1 MRHLDRRWLLAVL
14 AVCLLAAAWS
24 WEAPRQAVN
33 DFHFSI
39 LGDRTGNA
47 APEVYGRIWREI
59 DLLGP
64 AFVINVGDTIQGGDD
79 QRAEADWQKVLPTLE
94 RYKRYPLYLIPGNH
108 DVWSEHSEHLFERYS
123 GRATHYSFTYQNAH
137 FTILDNSRTTILS
150 DEQHEFLVRDL
161 RAHRNRRPKFVFF
174 HKPYWLV
181 PLRLS
186 SGEFQLHKIARELGV
201 DYVISGHTH
210 NFARLTRDGVTYIVV
225 GSSGAN
231 LARYLSDPANF
242 SRGFFYHHVWVH
254 VQGDQARFTV
264 KELSGA
270 GGQGRMFR
278 AEDWDGDGPRFNP
291 EDPARK
297 DQPET

>member
-1 MRHLDRRWLLAVL
+1 MGRIYRRSLLWLPAALVL
-14 AVCLLAAAWS
+14 VGATGLQ
-24 WEAPRQAVN
+24 APREPVN

-47 APEVYGRIWREI
+47 APEIYGRIWREI

-64 AFVINVGDTIQGGDD
+64 DFVINVGDTIQGGSDA
-79 QRAEADWQKVLPTLE
+79 RAEADWQQVRPILA
-94 RYKRYPLYLIPGNH
+94 RYKRYPLYLVAGNH
-108 DVWSEHSEHLFERYS
+108 DIWSEHSRRLFERES
-123 GRATHYSFTYQNAH
+123 GRKAFYSFDYQNAH
-137 FTILDNSRTTILS
+137 FTVLDNSETLALS
-150 DEQHEFLVRDL
+150 DEQHEFLLRDL
-161 RAHRNRRPKFVFF
+161 RAHRHRRPKFVFF

-181 PLRLS
+181 PLRLG
-186 SGEFQLHKIARELGV
+186 SGQFRLHEIAREFGV

-210 NFARLTRDGVTYIVV
+210 NFSRLVRDGVTYLVV

-231 LARYLSDPANF
+231 LARYFSDPGHFA
-242 SRGFFYHHVWVH
+242 RGFFYHHVWVR
-254 VQGDQARFTV
+254 VQGDKARFTV

-278 AEDWDGDGPRFNP
+278 AEDWQADGPTFEP